1 MIATTQSN
9 LHTYLP
15 ILNST
20 NSKQA
25 CRLVKQINCS
35 NKVLLGVTQGIGNV
49 IMATP
54 LIKALVSLNLDVHI
68 LEGGF
73 NGEAEKVLHDMP
85 GVKILHEDFA
95 PDHKYLLGLQTVW
108 PRIGVEKY
116 CAQVRSAGNI
126 LKAWEQGIFAHEVDM
141 NMSLAYSLQYEGE
154 VPSLYCKNV
163 NVNGLPGISK
173 GSKSVGIHICRKY
186 NHQFYANRGLKDP
199 LRLGEKLLEAGY
211 RVAIF
216 GHKDCVTLEDKQKY
230 TDFSICDGW
239 ELPETAGAIKN
250 VDCMINE
257 DSGIMHVTA
266 AMDTPQVA
274 LFGPTSDIKN
284 RPWSTKAVVV
294 KQKIPCQ
301 PCQYTPK
308 QNECTR
314 NVCMDISHAFIARQ
328 VELLID
334 KFPKEKSH
342 EKAT

>member
-1 MIATTQSN
+1 MISTTQTN

-25 CRLVKQINCS
+25 CKLVKQVNCS

-73 NGEAEKVLHDMP
+73 NGEAETVLHDMP

-95 PDHKYLLGLQTVW
+95 PDHKYLLGLQTIW
-108 PRIGVEKY
+108 PRIGIEKY

-126 LKAWEQGIFAHEVDM
+126 LLAWKEGIFAHEVEM

-154 VPSLYCKNV
+154 VPSLYCKYNAV
-163 NVNGLPGISK
+163 TPFMPLKDGKKDI
-173 GSKSVGIHICRKY
+173 GIHICRKY
-186 NHQFYANRGLKDP
+186 NHQFYANRQLRDP
-199 LRLGEKLLEAGY
+199 LKIGMMLLQQ
-211 RVAIF
+211 
-216 GHKDCVTLEDKQKY
+216 GHKVYILGHEGAVTEENKQSY
-230 TDFSICDGW
+230 PDFIYECGCS
-239 ELPETAGAIKN
+239 LPDTAGIIKEL
-250 VDCMINE
+250 DCMINE

-284 RPWSTKAVVV
+284 RPWSSKAAVI

-308 QNECTR
+308 QTECTR
-314 NVCMDISHAFIARQ
+314 NVCMDISHAFIVRQ
-328 VELLID
+328 VGLLMD
-334 KFPKEKSH
+334 KFPKEKSR
-342 EKAT
+342 EQVT